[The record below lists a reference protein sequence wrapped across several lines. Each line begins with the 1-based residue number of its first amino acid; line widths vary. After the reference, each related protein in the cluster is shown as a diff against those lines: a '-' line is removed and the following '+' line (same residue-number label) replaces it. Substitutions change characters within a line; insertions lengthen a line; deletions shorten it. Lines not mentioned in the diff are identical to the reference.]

1 LQGAPLTASILETEI
16 LPARLEA
23 YDPGDLDALTAAGEV
38 IWVGVEPV
46 GDHDGRIALYL
57 ADQLPRLL
65 PPDAARLT
73 PGPTPDRSD
82 RESAILDYL
91 RARGASFFAALH
103 EGVGGGYPAETVKA
117 LWTLVWQGV
126 VTNDTF
132 HSLRA
137 FTRVRPSRR
146 RDRGREGSAFRSRRA
161 APPSA
166 EGRWAVVSPSAPHK
180 TNTTRWAAAVT
191 QQLLTRH
198 GVLTRE
204 ALNTETIPGG
214 FGLIYPVLK
223 GLEEAGRLRRGY
235 FVAGLG
241 ATQFALP
248 GALDLIRSLRTAPD
262 DIEVAMLAATDPANP
277 YGAALRWPARR
288 TTQNTLNTQ
297 TETSSASSASS
308 AFNVDVGRGPTRS
321 VGATVILV
329 DGALAAYLARGD
341 RQLLTYLPET
351 EPDRS
356 KVARAVA
363 RVLIARA
370 RTGGETP
377 RGMLIEEIDGSVPSA
392 HLLAPFLIEQGFVAG
407 AMGMQATYV
416 SRQTP
421 AAGRQSTVASHVA
434 DARRPP
440 RSAVSSPF
448 ARRVFETDES
458 E

>member
-1 LQGAPLTASILETEI
+1 
-16 LPARLEA
+16 
-23 YDPGDLDALTAAGEV
+23 V
-38 IWVGVEPV
+38 IWVGVESF
-46 GDHDGRIALYL
+46 GDHDVRIALYL

-65 PPDAARLT
+65 PPDLARLK

-103 EGVGGGYPAETVKA
+103 EGIGGGYPAETVQA
-117 LWTLVWQGV
+117 LWTLVWQGL

-161 APPSA
+161 APLSA
-166 EGRWAVVSPSAPHK
+166 EGRWAVVADGARSDVARGFQPRDRGPERAALQKK
-180 TNTTRWAAAVT
+180 TTKWAAAVT

-248 GALDLIRSLRTAPD
+248 GALDLLRSLRTAPD
-262 DIEVAMLAATDPANP
+262 EVEIAMLAATDPANP
-277 YGAALRWPARR
+277 YGAALRWPTRR
-288 TTQNTLNTQ
+288 ATQSPQSTQ
-297 TETSSASSASS
+297 KEAFSASSASS
-308 AFNVDVGRGPTRS
+308 ALNVDAGRGPMRA

-329 DGALAAYLARGD
+329 NGALAAYLARGD

-377 RGMLIEEIDGSVPSA
+377 RGMLIEEIDGNAPSA
-392 HLLAPFLIEQGFVAG
+392 HLLAPFLTDAGFITG

-416 SRQTP
+416 SRQSP
-421 AAGRQSTVASHVA
+421 VAGRQSTVASHVA
-434 DARRPP
+434 DARRPS
-440 RSAVSSPF
+440 RSLVSSPF
-448 ARRVFETDES
+448 ARRVFETDE
-458 E
+458 